1 MPNIFE
7 PDWDEP
13 RDQPGMRSRRA
24 PIGQQLGTER
34 LGMTLWELPPGQA
47 AYPYHFHLAEEEV
60 LVVLAGAPVLRAPDG
75 ERTLAEGEVVGFPI
89 GEGGAHQLRNDGDRD
104 VRFLTVSSQGT
115 AEVVFYP
122 DTDRIAV
129 ADRRRD
135 GTGLR
140 ASFRRADAGR

>member
-1 MPNIFE
+1 MPNVFE

-13 RDQPGMRSRRA
+13 RDQPGMRSPRA
-24 PIGQQLGTER
+24 PIG
-34 LGMTLWELPPGQA
+34 
-47 AYPYHFHLAEEEV
+47 EE
-60 LVVLAGAPVLRAPDG
+60 
-75 ERTLAEGEVVGFPI
+75 
-89 GEGGAHQLRNDGDRD
+89 GAHQLRDDGDRD
-104 VRFLTVSSQGT
+104 VRFLAVSSQGT
-115 AEVVFYP
+115 AEVVVHP